1 MSRRL
6 LLPILLIALL
16 LSIAAQSDKSYS
28 ADRFDVDV
36 AAQTD
41 RSLLVTETVAFRFV
55 GGPFSFVF
63 RELPIDHTD
72 GITDIVAGIDGVPWP
87 EGTGPGQVEITGR
100 DPIVIT
106 WHLSPTSNVVQNFT
120 LSYRALGVV
129 RMGDDADVLDWQALP
144 DEYEYDIASSTVVVS
159 YPAEATRQGEPE
171 VTAGKAD
178 FTTGS
183 NQVVFT
189 QGNLSAGDP
198 LVARLSFAPGS
209 FAGAPPAWQT
219 QREAQNRWSW
229 AWIAAAVATLAGGLV
244 AIFAAMRG
252 FGQSTRKTDSLLHKP
267 PVDLPPAL
275 AGWLFNQSITWP
287 HGLATLLDLAGRGV
301 VAIEEATEKKWYR
314 SADFLITLLKQPADA
329 RPHER
334 ALLDLLFTDR
344 SGAPQNAVRMSDMGR
359 LITSSRWKIYTE
371 SLEAEADA
379 QGLISAEAKRRR
391 NRFLVWGVMLLFLAL
406 AVLLV
411 TFLVGS
417 LFGFWPLVLAA
428 ALALLGF
435 VAFIAGATVSPLSD
449 RGAKLVETFAPF
461 RRFIEQVARGKIDV
475 PDPAYFE
482 AHLPYATAFGY
493 AVPWVKKQV
502 DEGYSE
508 VPAYF
513 HALNADDGAHI
524 AAWLVAVTAATNSGG
539 SAAPA
544 SSAGAAGAG
553 AAGGGASGA
562 G

>member
-1 MSRRL
+1 MFRKL
-6 LLPILLIALL
+6 APVLLLIALFFSL
-16 LSIAAQSDKSYS
+16 AAQSDKSYS

-63 RELPIDHTD
+63 RELPTDHTD
-72 GITDIVAGIDGVPWP
+72 GITGIVAGVDGVPWP
-87 EGTGPGQVEITGR
+87 KGTGPGQVEITGSN
-100 DPIVIT
+100 PIVIT
-106 WHLSPTSNVVQNFT
+106 WHLSPTSDVVQDFT
-120 LSYRALGVV
+120 LSYQVLGVV
-129 RMGDDADVLDWQALP
+129 RRGEQADVLDWQALP
-144 DEYEYDIASSTVVVS
+144 DDYDYNIASSTVTVS
-159 YPAEATRQGEPE
+159 YPAGITRQGEPE
-171 VTAGKAD
+171 VLAGKAD
-178 FTTGS
+178 FTAGD

-198 LVARLSFAPGS
+198 LVVRLSFPPGS

-219 QREAQNRWSW
+219 QREAQGRWSW
-229 AWIAAAVATLAGGLV
+229 AWIAAAVATLVGGLA
-244 AIFAAMRG
+244 AIFAGMRG
-252 FGQSTRKTDSLLHKP
+252 FAQSTRKTDSLLHKP
-267 PVDLPPAL
+267 PADLPPAL

-301 VAIEEATEKKWYR
+301 VTIDENAEKKWYR
-314 SADFLITLLKQPADA
+314 SADFLITLQKQPADA

-344 SGAPQNAVRMSDMGR
+344 SGAPQNAIRMSDMGR
-359 LITSSRWKIYTE
+359 LITSSRWKTYTD

-379 QGLISAEAKRRR
+379 QGLISAEAKQRR
-391 NRFLVWGVMLLFLAL
+391 NRFLVWGVMLLFVAL
-406 AVLLV
+406 AVLLI
-411 TFLVGS
+411 TFLLGS
-417 LFGFWPLVLAA
+417 MFGFWPLVLAA
-428 ALALLGF
+428 AVALLGLI
-435 VAFIAGATVSPLSD
+435 AFIAGAAVSPLSG
-449 RGAKLVETFAPF
+449 RGAKLAETFAPF
-461 RRFIEQVARGKIDV
+461 RRFIEQVSRGKMDV
-475 PDPAYFE
+475 PNPAYYE

-502 DEGYSE
+502 DRGYSA

-524 AAWLVAVTAATNSGG
+524 AVWLVAVTAATNSGG

-544 SSAGAAGAG
+544 SGAGAAGAG

>member
-1 MSRRL
+1 MLRKL
-6 LLPILLIALL
+6 ALVLLLIALFFSL
-16 LSIAAQSDKSYS
+16 AAQSDKSYS

-36 AAQTD
+36 AAQAD

-63 RELPIDHTD
+63 RELPTDHTD
-72 GITDIVAGIDGVPWP
+72 GITNIVAGVDGVPWP

-100 DPIVIT
+100 NPIVIT
-106 WHLSPTSNVVQNFT
+106 WHLSPTSDVVQNFT
-120 LSYRALGVV
+120 LSYQVLGVV
-129 RMGDDADVLDWQALP
+129 RRGEQADVLDWQALP
-144 DEYEYDIASSTVVVS
+144 DEYEYDIASSTVTVN
-159 YPAEATRQGEPE
+159 YPTGMTLQGEPE
-171 VTAGKAD
+171 VLAGKAD
-178 FTTGS
+178 FASSG
-183 NQVVFT
+183 NRVVFT

-198 LVARLSFAPGS
+198 LVVRLSFPPGS

-229 AWIAAAVATLAGGLV
+229 AWIAAAVATLIGGLL
-244 AIFAAMRG
+244 AIFAGMRG
-252 FGQSTRKTDSLLHKP
+252 FSQPTRKPDALLHKP

-344 SGAPQNAVRMSDMGR
+344 SSAPQNAIRMSDMGR
-359 LITSSRWKIYTE
+359 LITSSRWKTYTE
-371 SLEAEADA
+371 SLETEADA
-379 QGLISAEAKRRR
+379 QGLISAEAKQRR
-391 NRFLVWGVMLLFLAL
+391 NRFLTWGVMLLFLAG
-406 AVLLV
+406 AIMLV
-411 TFLVGS
+411 IFLVGS
-417 LFGFWPLVLAA
+417 LFGWWPFLLAA
-428 ALALLGF
+428 AVALLAL
-435 VAFIAGATVSPLSD
+435 VAFIAGAAVSPLSD
-449 RGAKLVETFAPF
+449 RGTELVETFAPF
-461 RRFIEQVARGKIDV
+461 RRFIEQVSRGKIEV
-475 PDPAYFE
+475 PDPAYYE

-513 HALNADDGAHI
+513 HALNADDGAHV

-544 SSAGAAGAG
+544 SAAGAAGAG